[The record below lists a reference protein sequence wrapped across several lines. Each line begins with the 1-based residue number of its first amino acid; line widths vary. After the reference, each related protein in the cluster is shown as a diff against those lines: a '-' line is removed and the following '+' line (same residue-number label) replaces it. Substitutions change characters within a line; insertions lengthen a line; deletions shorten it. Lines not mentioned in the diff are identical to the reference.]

1 MVNGT
6 QPTSARSTAGRFP
19 KPISGAS
26 ALRARI
32 SQLQAQEPDWPE
44 TAAVS
49 FEKYFGFL
57 KKWKKQIDP
66 SGCSTRMLRACLV
79 HDQDSTTFP
88 FCLKWK
94 DWGMMSNGR
103 FLTAKIGQFRKTG
116 RGSILSDIL
125 EAAVDQQFFLSR
137 QQMEKIVLS

>member
-1 MVNGT
+1 MANGM

-19 KPISGAS
+19 RPISGAS

-32 SQLQAQEPDWPE
+32 SQLQAQEPDWTE
-44 TAAVS
+44 TEAVS
-49 FEKYFGFL
+49 FERYFGFL

-66 SGCSTRMLRACLV
+66 SGCSTRMLRECLA
-79 HDQDSTTFP
+79 HDQGSTTYP
-88 FCLKWK
+88 FSLKWR
-94 DWGMMSNGR
+94 DWGTMSNGR

-116 RGSILSDIL
+116 KGSILSDIL
-125 EAAVDQQFFLSR
+125 ETVVDQQFFLSR

>member
-1 MVNGT
+1 MANGT
-6 QPTSARSTAGRFP
+6 QETFALSMVGRFP
-19 KPISGAS
+19 RPISGAS

-32 SQLQAQEPDWPE
+32 SQLQATEPDWPE

-66 SGCSTRMLRACLV
+66 SGCSTRMLRACLA
-79 HDQDSTTFP
+79 HNRGSTIYP
-88 FCLKWK
+88 FSLKWR

-103 FLTAKIGQFRKTG
+103 FLTARIGQFRRTG
-116 RGSILSDIL
+116 KGSILSDIL
-125 EAAVDQQFFLSR
+125 ETVVDQQYFLSR